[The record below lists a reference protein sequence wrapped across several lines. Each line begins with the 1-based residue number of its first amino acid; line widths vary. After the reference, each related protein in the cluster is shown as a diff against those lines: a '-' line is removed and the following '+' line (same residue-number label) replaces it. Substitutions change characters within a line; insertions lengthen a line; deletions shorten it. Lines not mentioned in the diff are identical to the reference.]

1 MAYNNSII
9 YKLHCN
15 ITGEDYYGSTKDYKQ
30 RISIHKCSTEKQLSK
45 RHCKSKQIIERGN
58 YTFSI
63 VEECNF
69 ETAQQLKQRER
80 YYFENFP
87 CINQVIPYKSREEL
101 LQDKRDR
108 SKSDIGKKDKAQY
121 RAEHKEELSEKQK
134 ARYNN
139 NKEEHKARRKATAY
153 VCVCGINVSSTCNR
167 SQHEKSQ
174 RHQTFISQTSS

>member
-1 MAYNNSII
+1 MAYHNSII

-15 ITGEDYYGSTKDYKQ
+15 ITGEDYYGSTRDYKQ

-45 RHCKSKQIIERGN
+45 RQCKSRQIIERGD
-58 YTFSI
+58 YAFSI

-69 ETAQQLKQRER
+69 ETRQQLKERER
-80 YYFENFP
+80 YYYENFP

-101 LQDKRDR
+101 LQYKRDR
-108 SKSDIGKKDKAQY
+108 SKSGIDKKTKAEY
-121 RAEHKEELSEKQK
+121 RAEHKVELSEKQK

-139 NKEEHKARRKATAY
+139 NKEDHKLRRKATAY
-153 VCVCGINVSSTCNR
+153 VCVCGVNVSSTSNR

-174 RHQTFISQTSS
+174 GHQKFINQT

>member
-45 RHCKSKQIIERGN
+45 RQCMSKQIIDRGD

-63 VEECNF
+63 VEECYF

-87 CINQVIPYKSREEL
+87 CINKVVPYKSREEK
-101 LQDKRDR
+101 LQKNRDR
-108 SKSDIGKKDKAQY
+108 SKSGVDKDKREQY
-121 RAEHKEELSEKQK
+121 RAEHKEELAEKQR

-153 VCVCGINVSSTCNR
+153 VCVCGINVSSTSNR

-174 RHQTFISQTSS
+174 RHQNFIN

>member
-1 MAYNNSII
+1 MNGTI

-15 ITGEDYYGSTKDYKQ
+15 ITGEDYYGSTKYYSN
-30 RISIHKCSTEKQLSK
+30 RIGAHKCSTEKQLSK
-45 RHCKSKQIIERGN
+45 RQCKSRQIIDRGN

-63 VEECNF
+63 IEECPIDDI
-69 ETAQQLKQRER
+69 KKRER

-87 CINQVIPYKSREEL
+87 CINGVIPYKSREEL

-121 RAEHKEELSEKQK
+121 RAEHKEELSDKQK

-153 VCVCGINVSSTCNR
+153 VCVCGVNVSSTSNR
-167 SQHEKSQ
+167 CQHEKSQ
-174 RHQTFISQTSS
+174 RHQKFIT

>member
-1 MAYNNSII
+1 MAFHNSII

-15 ITGEDYYGSTKDYKQ
+15 ITNEDYYGSTTNYKH

-45 RHCKSKQIIERGN
+45 RQCSSRQIIERGN

-69 ETAQQLKQRER
+69 ETREELQQRER
-80 YYFENFP
+80 YYYENFP

-108 SKSDIGKKDKAQY
+108 SKTDVEKQENAIYRENHRQELKEKERARYHSKKD
-121 RAEHKEELSEKQK
+121 EINEK
-134 ARYNN
+134 
-139 NKEEHKARRKATAY
+139 RKQRY
-153 VCVCGINVSSTCNR
+153 VCVCGIENSIGNKY
-167 SQHEKSQ
+167 QHEKSH
-174 RHQTFISQTSS
+174 RHKKFIEQTSS